1 MWTVKL
7 DATSWGGV
15 SDFYSALLGAIGAP
29 DWHGRS
35 IDALVD
41 SLVFGGINTLRPPI
55 EIIVCNVA
63 KLTSPIKAEIEL
75 AAEAIR
81 FARRERMAQGRD
93 DVVVSL
99 RLG

>member
-7 DATSWGGV
+7 DATSWGSV

-35 IDALVD
+35 MDALVD

-63 KLTSPIKAEIEL
+63 KLTRVCLDSGFSSGL
-75 AAEAIR
+75 
-81 FARRERMAQGRD
+81 D
-93 DVVVSL
+93 CDSSL
-99 RLG
+99 EWTDSF